1 MWASGT
7 TKESIEDI
15 KQDAT
20 RPTYSGLDMEYVES
34 TLSGILPAMRENVEA
49 VWKVLRYIW

>member
-1 MWASGT
+1 VWASGT